1 MGITVRVSGNFSK
14 TEKFLMAIR
23 QRKYTAILN
32 KYGSKG
38 VSLLQAATPT
48 RTGRT
53 ANSWNYEV
61 KKSIGSCII
70 HWTNSNVN
78 EGRHIALLIQYGHGT
93 GTGGY
98 VPGYD
103 YINPSIKPLFDTLA
117 SDLDKELRAL

>member
-1 MGITVRVSGNFSK
+1 MGILIKVSGNFNK

-23 QRKYTAILN
+23 QRKYMSVLER
-32 KYGSKG
+32 YGAKG
-38 VSLLQAATPT
+38 VSILQSATPT

-53 ANSWNYEV
+53 ASSWNYEIQ
-61 KKSIGSCII
+61 KSIGSCTI

-103 YINPSIKPLFDTLA
+103 YINPSLKPIFDTLA
-117 SDLDKELRAL
+117 SDLDAELRRL